1 MEAIIKALK
10 NQQAKGQIFNL
21 GSGKKISLKHIVS
34 SIKNFYK
41 KGSPIYGRIKLRK
54 DENRIIFADITK
66 SKKLLRWKPKI
77 NFIVGLSKTL
87 KHYKN
92 KYKKI

>member
-1 MEAIIKALK
+1 MY
-10 NQQAKGQIFNL
+10 
-21 GSGKKISLKHIVS
+21 KKIVITKTPLRISLFGGGTD
-34 SIKNFYK
+34 IKNFYK

-77 NFIVGLSKTL
+77 NFKVGLSKTL